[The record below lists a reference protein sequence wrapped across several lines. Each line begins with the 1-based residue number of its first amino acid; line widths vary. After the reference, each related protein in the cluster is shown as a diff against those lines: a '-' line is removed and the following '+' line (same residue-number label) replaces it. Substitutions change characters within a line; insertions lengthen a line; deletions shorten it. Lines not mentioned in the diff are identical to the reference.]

1 MTDEEL
7 PVQRSGAETTA
18 DGRRVLGMVPGKPV
32 AGDRKEPDEQDLVMV
47 WHHLLVRHA
56 VAGTVH
62 ESLVLGGLSRGA
74 RVSATLVEELDEDL
88 GGAIRGQAYDQWH
101 QLVGCKS
108 FQSDVEGRLQPLND
122 KVE

>member
-47 WHHLLVRHA
+47 WPHTISHLWVLRYSCSGVFA
-56 VAGTVH
+56 VGFVM
-62 ESLVLGGLSRGA
+62 ESASCA
-74 RVSATLVEELDEDL
+74 SE
-88 GGAIRGQAYDQWH
+88 
-101 QLVGCKS
+101 
-108 FQSDVEGRLQPLND
+108 
-122 KVE
+122 